1 MSIFTCDG
9 IEKHEV
15 LEVRDLPPLPALGH
29 VGRLKEL
36 SRGGQRNS
44 SANEII
50 KVAHTNLG
58 QTA

>member
-1 MSIFTCDG
+1 MSILTCNCV
-9 IEKHEV
+9 EKHEV

-29 VGRLKEL
+29 VGGLEEL

-50 KVAHTNLG
+50 KVAHSS
-58 QTA
+58 